1 MVTASAVDK
10 GRPACSAP
18 IAGTGVGA
26 TIVLTLSLGIGTAF
40 AASPPTLWGYGV
52 LSCADYLSACEAADA
67 GDAADY
73 QRYEDW
79 LTGFVSGLNLALD
92 EDLLSGAGIEAAMRR
107 TRAHCEGNP
116 ADDFFTA
123 TMDFVQ
129 LLTSVR

>member
-1 MVTASAVDK
+1 MVTVSAVIE
-10 GRPACSAP
+10 GRPARSALTG
-18 IAGTGVGA
+18 GTGVGA
-26 TIVLTLSLGIGTAF
+26 AVVLMLSLSIGSAV

-52 LSCADYLSACEAADA
+52 RSCADYLSACEAADA
-67 GDAADY
+67 GDAAEY

-92 EDLLSGAGIEAAMRR
+92 EDLLSGAGIETAMRR
-107 TRAHCEGNP
+107 ARAHCEGNP
-116 ADDFFTA
+116 EDDFFAA